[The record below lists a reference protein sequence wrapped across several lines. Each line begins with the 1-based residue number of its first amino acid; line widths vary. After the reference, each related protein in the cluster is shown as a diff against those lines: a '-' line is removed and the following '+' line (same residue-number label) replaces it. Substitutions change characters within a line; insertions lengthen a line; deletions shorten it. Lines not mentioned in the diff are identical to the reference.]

1 MEEIK
6 LYKIIW
12 SPTFI
17 HELNTICDYIAIN
30 LMEPKISKLFYHSIL
45 ERLNS
50 LKLFPERNRKIH
62 VKDIVFRKLIFKN
75 YIIIYQINFK
85 FREIFI
91 LHIFHG
97 NQDYFNL
104 I

>member
-17 HELNTICDYIAIN
+17 RELDAICDYMATN
-30 LMEPKISKLFYHSIL
+30 LMEPKISRNFYHKIV

-50 LKLFPERNRKIH
+50 LKIFPERHKKMQVR
-62 VKDIVFRKLIFKN
+62 DIIFRKLLIKN
-75 YIIIYQINFK
+75 YVIIYQINFRI
-85 FREIFI
+85 REVLI

-97 NQDYFNL
+97 NQNYLSL